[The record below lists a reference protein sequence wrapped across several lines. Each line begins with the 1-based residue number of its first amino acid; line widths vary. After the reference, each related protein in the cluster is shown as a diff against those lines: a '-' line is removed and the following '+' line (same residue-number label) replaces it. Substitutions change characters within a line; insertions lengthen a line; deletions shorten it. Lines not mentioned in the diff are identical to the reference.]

1 MDNLCGDVGRGR
13 GLVNGATAV
22 RWEGGQAKEAKA
34 ALRNPVRGE
43 WGPAER
49 HLKRSTSSRLGGD
62 NLELRWTRQTCW
74 AGFKQHCLR
83 YVHKWP
89 NANAQPLWMKH
100 RETGR
105 FALSLAF
112 GKSEKAQKRHY
123 QPVFPLYLPW
133 QGQTCTHL
141 TMPQFVMAVFI
152 IKQKKKKEPLWC
164 KFTCANEW
172 YLRSSQITNSMKMLE
187 RDEKENSG
195 MNIRKYS
202 RFGRTLFYYTCAT
215 NYCLHFC
222 KPSAWKMI
230 TENQYKLLQDQ
241 RRPVCIP
248 SLN

>member
-13 GLVNGATAV
+13 GLLNGVTAV
-22 RWEGGQAKEAKA
+22 RWEGGRAKEAKA

-112 GKSEKAQKRHY
+112 GKSERAQKRHY

-152 IKQKKKKEPLWC
+152 IKQKKR
-164 KFTCANEW
+164 
-172 YLRSSQITNSMKMLE
+172 RSPRGASLPVPTSDICEAARSQT
-187 RDEKENSG
+187 
-195 MNIRKYS
+195 
-202 RFGRTLFYYTCAT
+202 
-215 NYCLHFC
+215 
-222 KPSAWKMI
+222 AWKCWRGMRRKTVAWI
-230 TENQYKLLQDQ
+230 LENIAGLVEHYFTTPVQQTTAFTSANHLHKKL
-241 RRPVCIP
+241 
-248 SLN
+248 